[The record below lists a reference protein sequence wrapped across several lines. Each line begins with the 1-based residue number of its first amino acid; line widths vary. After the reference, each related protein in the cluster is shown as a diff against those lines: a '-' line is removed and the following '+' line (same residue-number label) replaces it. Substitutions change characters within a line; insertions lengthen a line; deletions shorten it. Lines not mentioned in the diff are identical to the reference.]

1 MDSSMILFYS
11 TTGKVFK
18 ALNQGIDL
26 LKCFLGKSVL
36 NLFIVVFI
44 ALMFSSAEARLSIQ
58 QTTSVDQF
66 QAKSLYEALT
76 AEIYNKMGDEKR
88 AVDHYQRLVSYS
100 DDPAIAKRATE
111 LATVTAQ
118 LKKALIIAK
127 RWVDISPKNLEAN
140 QYLALLLLRNSRFD
154 DSAHQLNN
162 IVQLVDETL
171 DKAEVESQISTR
183 NRIKSKQSLKFIGS
197 LLAVE
202 AHHDKAYKVFK
213 LYLKQFDD
221 KQYLNQKK
229 LISANLAMKAKKYS
243 DVVSLLENLKQL
255 DRQNFVDAS
264 VMKAKALQRLS
275 HTSEAIQ
282 VLSTIKDYK
291 ETSDS
296 SRLELV
302 RLLVLDKQKK
312 LALPVLEKLIV
323 KHKKNKALLKS
334 LIALQIDQSMLKRAE
349 MNIQKLRLSEKYRD
363 DAEYFYGEVLEKR
376 GDASK
381 ALEAYQKVS
390 DGAFIKNA
398 HKKIIHL
405 VNQINGTES
414 LASFFD
420 LKQKQSTKS
429 ADKAYWIKLQAD
441 NLFDAKKY
449 KLALASYNKAIGL
462 SPDNL
467 LYYYHRGLLNE
478 RMGQLQS
485 AENDF
490 NHVIKNRKNDAD
502 ALNALGY
509 MLSVNTQRLNEAE
522 SYIKK
527 AYEIKPND
535 PVIMDSLGFLL
546 FKTGDLTTAEK
557 FLRKAFRLIKNPE
570 VASHLISVLA
580 KMNQH
585 QEALR
590 IYDEMKK
597 KYPNN
602 QILKNLKKVLHA
614 DL

>member
-1 MDSSMILFYS
+1 MWIRHYGVFSKRIYKHPRMDSSMILFYS

-243 DVVSLLENLKQL
+243 DVVSLLENLKQ
-255 DRQNFVDAS
+255 
-264 VMKAKALQRLS
+264 
-275 HTSEAIQ
+275 
-282 VLSTIKDYK
+282 
-291 ETSDS
+291 
-296 SRLELV
+296 
-302 RLLVLDKQKK
+302 
-312 LALPVLEKLIV
+312 P
-323 KHKKNKALLKS
+323 
-334 LIALQIDQSMLKRAE
+334 
-349 MNIQKLRLSEKYRD
+349 EKY
-363 DAEYFYGEVLEKR
+363 
-376 GDASK
+376 
-381 ALEAYQKVS
+381 
-390 DGAFIKNA
+390 
-398 HKKIIHL
+398 
-405 VNQINGTES
+405 
-414 LASFFD
+414 
-420 LKQKQSTKS
+420 LK
-429 ADKAYWIKLQAD
+429 
-441 NLFDAKKY
+441 
-449 KLALASYNKAIGL
+449 
-462 SPDNL
+462 P
-467 LYYYHRGLLNE
+467 
-478 RMGQLQS
+478 
-485 AENDF
+485 
-490 NHVIKNRKNDAD
+490 
-502 ALNALGY
+502 
-509 MLSVNTQRLNEAE
+509 
-522 SYIKK
+522 
-527 AYEIKPND
+527 
-535 PVIMDSLGFLL
+535 
-546 FKTGDLTTAEK
+546 
-557 FLRKAFRLIKNPE
+557 
-570 VASHLISVLA
+570 
-580 KMNQH
+580 
-585 QEALR
+585 
-590 IYDEMKK
+590 
-597 KYPNN
+597 
-602 QILKNLKKVLHA
+602 
-614 DL
+614 